1 MASLPEE
8 GRDDEDD
15 DDDDDDDEACGGEGR
30 DVDKGEAEEDEDAAR
45 DACRSALISLQ
56 EPSTKSAN
64 RD

>member
-1 MASLPEE
+1 LTEE
-8 GRDDEDD
+8 GSVDEEDD
-15 DDDDDDDEACGGEGR
+15 DGVVACNEEGR
-30 DVDKGEAEEDEDAAR
+30 DVDEKEAEEDEDAAR